1 MESEKTPTAND
12 QQPTPALSTNGS
24 SGPRDSKGWDGKL
37 RVDKK
42 AVLANPEALSDPDYS
57 DEDAPPVEQIDA
69 DEGQWAFPP
78 CLGFFTE
85 GIWQICWRSMK
96 MIRRYE
102 LCILPLTL
110 VEPC

>member
-1 MESEKTPTAND
+1 MIPYFVFTYNMESNETATSNG
-12 QQPTPALSTNGS
+12 QQPKPTLSTNGS

-69 DEGQWAFPP
+69 DEGQEGVPLV
-78 CLGFFTE
+78 LG
-85 GIWQICWRSMK
+85 SH
-96 MIRRYE
+96 
-102 LCILPLTL
+102 
-110 VEPC
+110 